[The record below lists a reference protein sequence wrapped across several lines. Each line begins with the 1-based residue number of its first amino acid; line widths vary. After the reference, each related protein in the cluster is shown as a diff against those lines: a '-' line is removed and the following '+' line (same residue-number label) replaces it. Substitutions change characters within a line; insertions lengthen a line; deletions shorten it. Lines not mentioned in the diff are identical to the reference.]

1 MGVLYQNMIG
11 SKQIDK
17 IVCIACSEKIGEHT
31 KNGLARCLFRVQ
43 GTLVAEG
50 EKEAIERN
58 KKKVFEMVDELT
70 TSEDVTKNQFES
82 QEDMM
87 KQADEQC

>member
-1 MGVLYQNMIG
+1 MIG

-17 IVCIACSEKIGEHT
+17 ILCIACGNLIGEHT

-43 GTLVAEG
+43 GTMIAEG

-70 TSEDVTKNQFES
+70 TSEDVLDGDKVSEET
-82 QEDMM
+82 
-87 KQADEQC
+87 

>member
-1 MGVLYQNMIG
+1 MIG

-17 IVCIACSEKIGEHT
+17 ILCIACGTLIGEHT

-43 GTLVAEG
+43 GTMIAEG

-70 TSEDVTKNQFES
+70 TSDDVLDIKDDVLDTK
-82 QEDMM
+82 DG
-87 KQADEQC
+87 DEEC